1 MYQYIISPYNNNKYS
16 INKTIGRKILKKY
29 INNLIGR
36 GTNQLNR
43 RIGSTAKYMNDLS
56 NLKYFYTR
64 GLLTCSFIVIYK
76 KKRIA
81 GRRGRPR
88 FIVSDAIAIHAITN
102 DKTLSEELK
111 YEYNKLKELLIKHKF
126 TENNSHIAI
135 LGANQVEGHEYS
147 KYEQIKI
154 TKDYYQRQLNQFLN
168 YIKFKPKNINI
179 CEVIDSDI
187 LVYYEAGNLEFMDH
201 NGLNWIL
208 RQPENTI

>member
-1 MYQYIISPYNNNKYS
+1 M
-16 INKTIGRKILKKY
+16 
-29 INNLIGR
+29 
-36 GTNQLNR
+36 
-43 RIGSTAKYMNDLS
+43 
-56 NLKYFYTR
+56 
-64 GLLTCSFIVIYK
+64 
-76 KKRIA
+76 
-81 GRRGRPR
+81 
-88 FIVSDAIAIHAITN
+88 
-102 DKTLSEELK
+102 
-111 YEYNKLKELLIKHKF
+111 KHKF

>member
-76 KKRIA
+76 KKENCRKARTTTVYSI
-81 GRRGRPR
+81 RCY
-88 FIVSDAIAIHAITN
+88 SN
-102 DKTLSEELK
+102 SCN
-111 YEYNKLKELLIKHKF
+111 NK
-126 TENNSHIAI
+126 
-135 LGANQVEGHEYS
+135 
-147 KYEQIKI
+147 
-154 TKDYYQRQLNQFLN
+154 R
-168 YIKFKPKNINI
+168 
-179 CEVIDSDI
+179 
-187 LVYYEAGNLEFMDH
+187 
-201 NGLNWIL
+201 
-208 RQPENTI
+208 